1 MTEFLLSHYGELR
14 FLHIA
19 AALASGAGF
28 ALRGAWM
35 LVDSPRLGARW
46 VRVVPHAVDTLLL
59 ASALALV
66 FASGQSPGALPWLN
80 AKIVALLA
88 YIGCGLFALRRGR
101 SDRRHG
107 CACPL
112 ADGCAGMSFPL
123 GFIQCVG
130 VCVVSSYATAQA
142 RSIRGMRR

>member
-28 ALRGAWM
+28 TLRGAWM

-46 VRVVPHAVDTLLL
+46 VRVVPHVVDTLLL

-80 AKIVALLA
+80 AKVVALLA
-88 YIGCGLFALRRGR
+88 YVGCGLFALRRGR
-101 SDRRHG
+101 KAVRVL
-107 CACPL
+107 CFVLALACYAYIVTTARTRDPQGLL
-112 ADGCAGMSFPL
+112 ALL
-123 GFIQCVG
+123 GL
-130 VCVVSSYATAQA
+130 
-142 RSIRGMRR
+142 

>member
-28 ALRGAWM
+28 TLRGAWM

-46 VRVVPHAVDTLLL
+46 VRVVPHVVDTLLL
-59 ASALALV
+59 VSALALV

-80 AKIVALLA
+80 AKVVALLA
-88 YIGCGLFALRRGR
+88 YVGCGLFALRRGR
-101 SDRRHG
+101 KAVRVL
-107 CACPL
+107 CFVLALACYAYIVTTARTRDPQGLL
-112 ADGCAGMSFPL
+112 ALL
-123 GFIQCVG
+123 GL
-130 VCVVSSYATAQA
+130 
-142 RSIRGMRR
+142 

>member
-28 ALRGAWM
+28 TLRGAWM

-46 VRVVPHAVDTLLL
+46 VRVVPHVVDTLLL

-101 SDRRHG
+101 KAVRVL
-107 CACPL
+107 CFVLALACYAYIVTTARTRDPQGVL
-112 ADGCAGMSFPL
+112 ALL
-123 GFIQCVG
+123 GL
-130 VCVVSSYATAQA
+130 
-142 RSIRGMRR
+142 

>member
-28 ALRGAWM
+28 TLRGAWM

-46 VRVVPHAVDTLLL
+46 VRVVPHVVDTLLL

-101 SDRRHG
+101 KAVRVL
-107 CACPL
+107 CFVLALACYAYIVTTARTRDPQGLL
-112 ADGCAGMSFPL
+112 ALL
-123 GFIQCVG
+123 GL
-130 VCVVSSYATAQA
+130 
-142 RSIRGMRR
+142 

>member
-46 VRVVPHAVDTLLL
+46 VRVVPHVVDTLLL

-88 YIGCGLFALRRGR
+88 YIGCGMLCL
-101 SDRRHG
+101 RHG
-107 CACPL
+107 RRQAVRAVFFVL
-112 ADGCAGMSFPL
+112 ALGCYAFIVSVARARDPS
-123 GFIQCVG
+123 GFFANL
-130 VCVVSSYATAQA
+130 SLLAA
-142 RSIRGMRR
+142 

>member
-28 ALRGAWM
+28 TLRGAWM

-46 VRVVPHAVDTLLL
+46 VRVVPHVVDTLLL
-59 ASALALV
+59 VSALALV

-80 AKIVALLA
+80 AKVVALLA
-88 YIGCGLFALRRGR
+88 YVGCGLFALRRGHKAVR
-101 SDRRHG
+101 VL
-107 CACPL
+107 CFVLALACYAYIVTTARTRDPQGVL
-112 ADGCAGMSFPL
+112 ALL
-123 GFIQCVG
+123 GL
-130 VCVVSSYATAQA
+130 
-142 RSIRGMRR
+142 

>member
-46 VRVVPHAVDTLLL
+46 VRVVPHVVDTLLL

-66 FASGQSPGALPWLN
+66 FASGQFPGALPWLN
-80 AKIVALLA
+80 AKVVALLA

-101 SDRRHG
+101 KAVRVL
-107 CACPL
+107 CFVLALACYAYIVTTARTRDPQGLL
-112 ADGCAGMSFPL
+112 ALL
-123 GFIQCVG
+123 GL
-130 VCVVSSYATAQA
+130 
-142 RSIRGMRR
+142 

>member
-28 ALRGAWM
+28 TLRGAWM

-46 VRVVPHAVDTLLL
+46 VRVVPHVVATLLL
-59 ASALALV
+59 AAALALV

-80 AKIVALLA
+80 AKVVALLA
-88 YIGCGLFALRRGR
+88 YVGCGLFALRRGR
-101 SDRRHG
+101 KAVRVL
-107 CACPL
+107 CFVLALACYAYIVTTARTRDPQGLL
-112 ADGCAGMSFPL
+112 ALL
-123 GFIQCVG
+123 GL
-130 VCVVSSYATAQA
+130 
-142 RSIRGMRR
+142 

>member
-28 ALRGAWM
+28 TLRGAWM

-46 VRVVPHAVDTLLL
+46 VRVVPHVVDTLLL

-66 FASGQSPGALPWLN
+66 FASGQFPGALPWLN
-80 AKIVALLA
+80 AKVVALLA
-88 YIGCGLFALRRGR
+88 YVGCGLFALRRGR
-101 SDRRHG
+101 KAVRVL
-107 CACPL
+107 CFVLALACYAYIVTTARTRDPQGLL
-112 ADGCAGMSFPL
+112 ALL
-123 GFIQCVG
+123 GL
-130 VCVVSSYATAQA
+130 
-142 RSIRGMRR
+142 

>member
-28 ALRGAWM
+28 TLRGAWM

-46 VRVVPHAVDTLLL
+46 VRVVPHVVDTLLL

-101 SDRRHG
+101 KAVRVL
-107 CACPL
+107 CFVLALACYAYIVTTARTRDPQRLL
-112 ADGCAGMSFPL
+112 ALL
-123 GFIQCVG
+123 GL
-130 VCVVSSYATAQA
+130 
-142 RSIRGMRR
+142 

>member
-28 ALRGAWM
+28 TLRGAWM

-46 VRVVPHAVDTLLL
+46 VRVVPHVVDTLLL

-80 AKIVALLA
+80 AKVVALLA
-88 YIGCGLFALRRGR
+88 YVGCGLFALRRGR
-101 SDRRHG
+101 KAVRVL
-107 CACPL
+107 CFVLALACYAYIVTTARTRDPQGVL
-112 ADGCAGMSFPL
+112 ALL
-123 GFIQCVG
+123 GL
-130 VCVVSSYATAQA
+130 
-142 RSIRGMRR
+142 

>member
-28 ALRGAWM
+28 TLRGAWM

-46 VRVVPHAVDTLLL
+46 VRVVPHLVDTLLL

-101 SDRRHG
+101 KAVRVL
-107 CACPL
+107 CFVLALACYAYIVTTARTRDPQGVL
-112 ADGCAGMSFPL
+112 ALL
-123 GFIQCVG
+123 GL
-130 VCVVSSYATAQA
+130 
-142 RSIRGMRR
+142 

>member
-1 MTEFLLSHYGELR
+1 MTDFLLSHYGELR

-46 VRVVPHAVDTLLL
+46 VRIVPHADTLLL

-66 FASGQSPGALPWLN
+66 FASGQSPGALPWLT

-101 SDRRHG
+101 KAVRVL
-107 CACPL
+107 CFVLALACYAYIVTTARTRDPQRLL
-112 ADGCAGMSFPL
+112 ALL
-123 GFIQCVG
+123 GL
-130 VCVVSSYATAQA
+130 
-142 RSIRGMRR
+142 